1 LFEAY
6 LPWRNPAAL
15 AVPARNPGVREAYPP
30 QVPKSWFIMRY
41 GPNLHELDPAIRR
54 KPTQSLK
61 KAAPGAPFGWA
72 KSGAPYIG
80 TQYAVRGSQFASVS
94 TRNGGASYYWKSLN
108 TVSKKVAL
116 SAIETHGSVDNLLG
130 GESQAPC
137 SEIMTPEELAQVRA
151 TFTKLIGKEEL
162 HRLESAGADFSPT
175 DGAPGVETR
184 HPDHAGQSETPD
196 ASASG
201 AEKSKAKSE
210 PTEPTEASC
219 VGAKRKARMALVD
232 DMVATRT
239 TRAKGAPADD
249 AKPARPTKSRCVD

>member
-1 LFEAY
+1 MARF
-6 LPWRNPAAL
+6 
-15 AVPARNPGVREAYPP
+15 AVHHEKVPGESYPP
-30 QVPKSWFIMRY
+30 QVPKSSFIMRY

-72 KSGAPYIG
+72 KSSAPYIG

-94 TRNGGASYYWKSLN
+94 TRNGGSQYYWKSLN
-108 TVSKKVAL
+108 TVSTKVAL

-137 SEIMTPEELAQVRA
+137 SEVMTPEDLARVRA

-162 HRLESAGADFSPT
+162 HRLESAGACFSPT
-175 DGAPGVETR
+175 DGAPGME
-184 HPDHAGQSETPD
+184 PAAESGAKAETPE
-196 ASASG
+196 APASG
-201 AEKSKAKSE
+201 AETSKAKSE
-210 PTEPTEASC
+210 ATEATEASC

-239 TRAKGAPADD
+239 TRTKGTPADD
-249 AKPARPTKSRCVD
+249 VKPARPTKSRCVD

>member
-1 LFEAY
+1 
-6 LPWRNPAAL
+6 
-15 AVPARNPGVREAYPP
+15 
-30 QVPKSWFIMRY
+30 MRY

-137 SEIMTPEELAQVRA
+137 SEIMPPEELAKVRA
-151 TFTKLIGKEEL
+151 HFTKLIGKEEL

-175 DGAPGVETR
+175 DGAPGME
-184 HPDHAGQSETPD
+184 PALESGAKAETPD
-196 ASASG
+196 APASG
-201 AEKSKAKSE
+201 AETSKAKSEPTE

-232 DMVATRT
+232 DMVATRA
-239 TRAKGAPADD
+239 TRTKGAPADD
-249 AKPARPTKSRCVD
+249 VKPARPTKSRCVD